1 MVHATPNTTPNTTPN
16 PTAPQPPPCRSRL
29 THEDAMM
36 FWRARDAYRVQ
47 NGLYGI
53 ITAFF
58 LLEFLAYTVQ
68 GRWEMGVLHVAWQ
81 ALALWGVCRGGRW
94 LLRQAWAWARSRW
107 HGLVL
112 IALLGMTLSGCEPM
126 ERGVAKMYGL
136 KVDPLPGP
144 CAPESF
150 QARQC
155 LAIQHEGKKP

>member
-1 MVHATPNTTPNTTPN
+1 VT
-16 PTAPQPPPCRSRL
+16 L
-29 THEDAMM
+29 
-36 FWRARDAYRVQ
+36 WRARDVYRVRRGIE
-47 NGLYGI
+47 GLVL
-53 ITAFF
+53 FF
-58 LLEFLAYTVQ
+58 LFLEGLSFIGR
-68 GRWEMGVLHVAWQ
+68 GRWDLLLTIMGFQVAVLW
-81 ALALWGVCRGGRW
+81 GGRW
-94 LLRQAWAWARSRW
+94 LLRQAWAWARGRW

-126 ERGVAKMYGL
+126 ERGVAKMYGI